1 MKSLTKKY
9 RVMMEIDDELYDRWR
24 QHILLIYGVK
34 SSGGKSNI
42 MEFNA
47 KVFSDAMERMMGG
60 GHGKS

>member
-1 MKSLTKKY
+1 MKSITKKY

-34 SSGGKSNI
+34 SAGGKSSI

-47 KVFSDAMERMMGG
+47 KVFCEAIERMMAGG
-60 GHGKS
+60 GK